1 MSLDT
6 NALLKAGGI
15 GAAALLVLTLLAQIP
30 AVGIVCCCLGY
41 LAYAA
46 IGVGYGFFAKKNSGM
61 VNIGGFALGGAIA
74 AAVAGIVQG
83 IVSGVLSLILT
94 TPAQMAQALEQL
106 RSMGYDIPPEVEQAY
121 TTAGAGVASILIGIC
136 CAFIIAAVL
145 GAIGGA
151 IYAAATQNQA
161 PTAPAV

>member
-30 AVGIVCCCLGY
+30 AVGIVCCCLAY
-41 LAYAA
+41 LAYVA
-46 IGVGYGFFAKKNSGM
+46 IGAGYGFFAVKNSGM
-61 VNIGGFALGGAIA
+61 VNVGAFALGGAIS

-83 IVSGVLSLILT
+83 IVGGILSLILGSS
-94 TPAQMAQALEQL
+94 AAALQAIEQL
-106 RSMGYDIPPEVEQAY
+106 RSAGYDVPPEVAQFY
-121 TTAGAGVASILIGIC
+121 TTAGAGVASIFIGIC

-151 IYAAATQNQA
+151 IYAAANQSRT

>member
-30 AVGIVCCCLGY
+30 AVGIVCCCLAY
-41 LAYAA
+41 LAYVA
-46 IGVGYGFFAKKNSGM
+46 IGAGYGFFAVKNGRM
-61 VNIGGFALGGAIA
+61 VNVGAFALGGAIS

-83 IVSGVLSLILT
+83 IVGGILSLILT
-94 TPAQMAQALEQL
+94 TPAQMAQALDQL
-106 RSMGYDIPPEVEQAY
+106 RSMGYDIPPEVAQFY
-121 TTAGAGVASILIGIC
+121 TTAGAGVASIFVGIC

-151 IYAAATQNQA
+151 IYAAANQNRT
-161 PTAPAV
+161 PTATAV